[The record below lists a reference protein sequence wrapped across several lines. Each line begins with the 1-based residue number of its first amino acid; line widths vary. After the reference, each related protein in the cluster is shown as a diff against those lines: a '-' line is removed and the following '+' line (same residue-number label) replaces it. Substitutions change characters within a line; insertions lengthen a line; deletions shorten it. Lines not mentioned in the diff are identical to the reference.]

1 MTHNDTAVRLSLN
14 IDISFTS
21 SVRAATGLYI
31 IVVSF
36 KLICLFYISCISVIK
51 AKCNRA
57 RSLGPWS
64 LGPRSSGPVFIVL
77 TFFRCTQEVNVRPV
91 YRCCG

>member
-21 SVRAATGLYI
+21 SVLYI

-64 LGPRSSGPVFIVL
+64 LGPRSSGHGSSVYSIDVFPMY
-77 TFFRCTQEVNVRPV
+77 TGGQC
-91 YRCCG
+91 